1 MKKNKKIKGAK
12 SSLFYKTTIMNQKNI
27 NIALFALLAILAV
40 AFFVSNKKTVSS
52 AAAVSTSA
60 GNLKIAYVDLD
71 SIQEKYQY
79 YKEKMVEFDKKKED
93 ADRQLNTAF
102 QKIEEERITFA
113 KKGQAITQAE
123 YENFQRSYQ
132 AKMQSLEEQKRNMEN
147 AISIDGVKMLEEL
160 KNKINGFLA
169 EYNKEK
175 GYSYIFSTSNSLN
188 VLFYKDSTNN
198 ITNEVVD
205 GLNKAYNKSS
215 QKK

>member
-1 MKKNKKIKGAK
+1 
-12 SSLFYKTTIMNQKNI
+12 MNQKNI
-27 NIALFALLAILAV
+27 NIVLFVLVGILAIALFLTT
-40 AFFVSNKKTVSS
+40 KKSTP
-52 AAAVSTSA
+52 AAASVNA
-60 GNLKIAYVDLD
+60 IDGKLKIAYVDLD

-102 QKIEEERITFA
+102 QRIEEERIAFA

-132 AKMQSLEEQKRNMEN
+132 GKMQNLEEQKRNMEN
-147 AISIDGVKMLEEL
+147 AISTDGVKMLEEL
-160 KNKINGFLA
+160 KNKINGFL
-169 EYNKEK
+169 ETYNKEK

-188 VLFYKDSTNN
+188 VLFYKDSAYN

-205 GLNKAYNKSS
+205 GLNKAYNNSG

>member
-1 MKKNKKIKGAK
+1 
-12 SSLFYKTTIMNQKNI
+12 MNQKNI

-123 YENFQRSYQ
+123 YENFQRCYQ

>member
-1 MKKNKKIKGAK
+1 
-12 SSLFYKTTIMNQKNI
+12 MNQKNI

-52 AAAVSTSA
+52 AAAVSTNA

>member
-1 MKKNKKIKGAK
+1 
-12 SSLFYKTTIMNQKNI
+12 MNQKNI
-27 NIALFALLAILAV
+27 NVVLFVLVGILAISL
-40 AFFVSNKKTVSS
+40 FLSTKKTAP
-52 AAAVSTSA
+52 AASNSNATD
-60 GNLKIAYVDLD
+60 GKLKIAYVDLD

-102 QKIEEERITFA
+102 QRIEEERIAFA

-132 AKMQSLEEQKRNMEN
+132 SKMQNLEEQKRNMEN
-147 AISIDGVKMLEEL
+147 AISTDGVKMLEEL
-160 KNKINGFLA
+160 KTKINGFL
-169 EYNKEK
+169 ETYNKEK

-188 VLFYKDSTNN
+188 VLFYKDSAYN

-205 GLNKAYNKSS
+205 GLNKAYNNSG

>member
-1 MKKNKKIKGAK
+1 
-12 SSLFYKTTIMNQKNI
+12 MNQKNI
-27 NIALFALLAILAV
+27 NVVLFVLVGILAISL
-40 AFFVSNKKTVSS
+40 FLSTKKTAP
-52 AAAVSTSA
+52 AASNSNATD
-60 GNLKIAYVDLD
+60 GKLKIAYVDLD

-102 QKIEEERITFA
+102 QRIEEERIAFA

-132 AKMQSLEEQKRNMEN
+132 GKMQNLEEQKRNMEN
-147 AISIDGVKMLEEL
+147 AISTDGVKMLEEL
-160 KNKINGFLA
+160 KTKINGFL
-169 EYNKEK
+169 ETYNKEK

-188 VLFYKDSTNN
+188 VLFYKDSAYN

-205 GLNKAYNKSS
+205 GLNKAYNNSG

>member
-1 MKKNKKIKGAK
+1 
-12 SSLFYKTTIMNQKNI
+12 MNQKNI

>member
-1 MKKNKKIKGAK
+1 
-12 SSLFYKTTIMNQKNI
+12 MNQKNI
-27 NIALFALLAILAV
+27 NIVLFVLVGILSIALFLTT
-40 AFFVSNKKTVSS
+40 KKSTP
-52 AAAVSTSA
+52 AAASVNA
-60 GNLKIAYVDLD
+60 IDGKLKIAYVDLD

-102 QKIEEERITFA
+102 QRIEEERIAFA

-132 AKMQSLEEQKRNMEN
+132 GKMQNLEEQKRNMEN
-147 AISIDGVKMLEEL
+147 TISTDGVKMLEEL
-160 KNKINGFLA
+160 KNKINGFL
-169 EYNKEK
+169 ETYNKEK

-188 VLFYKDSTNN
+188 VLFYKDSAYN

-205 GLNKAYNKSS
+205 GLNKAYNNSG

>member
-1 MKKNKKIKGAK
+1 
-12 SSLFYKTTIMNQKNI
+12 MNQKNI
-27 NIALFALLAILAV
+27 NVVLFVLVGILAIALFL
-40 AFFVSNKKTVSS
+40 STKKTTP
-52 AAAVSTSA
+52 AAANANATD
-60 GNLKIAYVDLD
+60 GKLKIAYVDLD

-102 QKIEEERITFA
+102 QRIEEERIAFA

-132 AKMQSLEEQKRNMEN
+132 GKMQNLEEQKRNMEN
-147 AISIDGVKMLEEL
+147 AISADGVKMLEEL
-160 KNKINGFLA
+160 KTKINGFL
-169 EYNKEK
+169 ETYNKEK

-188 VLFYKDSTNN
+188 VLFYKDSAYN

-205 GLNKAYNKSS
+205 GLNKAYNNSG

>member
-1 MKKNKKIKGAK
+1 
-12 SSLFYKTTIMNQKNI
+12 MNQKNI

-40 AFFVSNKKTVSS
+40 AFFVSNKKTVTS
-52 AAAVSTSA
+52 AAPVSTSG

-160 KNKINGFLA
+160 KNKINGFLV